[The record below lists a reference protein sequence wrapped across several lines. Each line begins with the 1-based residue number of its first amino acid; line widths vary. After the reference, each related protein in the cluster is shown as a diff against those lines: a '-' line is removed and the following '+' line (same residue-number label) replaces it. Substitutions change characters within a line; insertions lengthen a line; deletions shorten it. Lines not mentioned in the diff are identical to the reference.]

1 MVVSLSW
8 KNIWRNK
15 NRSFLI
21 IIAVSIGITL
31 GAFISAF
38 EWGIMEQRINTVV
51 ANELSHIQIHRDDFD
66 LEDLTY
72 KPFEIEQGS
81 IEEIKSSD
89 KVKAVAERIVL
100 GGMASSA
107 KGNMQ
112 VRILAVDPK
121 QESAICNI
129 EEEVVEGSFFKNPK
143 KNEVF
148 VGKALAKKLGVRI
161 KSKIILHFHDEK
173 NQDHI
178 AAFRVVGI
186 YEKNNDQLEKL
197 QVYVNK
203 GLIQGPKFLASDN
216 ISEIAVLLNL
226 SDDLPAVSTEL
237 KSKHSD
243 LKVQTWSEIMPELA
257 YSLQSYEQVQ
267 YIIMGIVMLALA
279 FGIVNTMMM
288 AVLERTKE
296 IGMLMAIGVKRMQIG
311 IMFFLESLFLSLIGL
326 PIGLLM
332 TYLITSYYGKNGI
345 NLERFAEGIN
355 SFGFDS
361 IVYPVMKTEF
371 YFTMSSVV
379 IAISMLAS
387 LFPFFKAIRQNP
399 VEALKTS

>member
-15 NRSFLI
+15 NRSLLI
-21 IIAVSIGITL
+21 IIAVSVGITL

-51 ANELSHIQIHRDDFD
+51 ANELSHVQIHRKDFS
-66 LEDLTY
+66 LEDLSY
-72 KPFEIEQGS
+72 KPFSFDQED
-81 IEEIKSSD
+81 IEEIKSSP
-89 KVKAVAERIVL
+89 KVKAVAERLVL

-107 KGNMQ
+107 RGNMQ
-112 VRILAVDPK
+112 VRILAVDPT
-121 QESAICNI
+121 QESSICNI
-129 EEEVVEGSFFKNPK
+129 KEEVVKGEFFKNSK
-143 KNEVF
+143 KNEV
-148 VGKALAKKLGVRI
+148 VIGQALAKKLGVRI
-161 KSKIILHFHDEK
+161 KSKIILHFHDEI
-173 NQDHI
+173 NEDHI

-197 QVYVNK
+197 QIYVHK
-203 GLIQGPKFLASDN
+203 DLIQSDKFLGDN
-216 ISEIAVLLNL
+216 SVSEIAVLLNL
-226 SDDLPAVSTEL
+226 SDDLDMVSSDL
-237 KSKHSD
+237 KKKHSD

-257 YSLQSYEQVQ
+257 YSLKSYEQVQ

-296 IGMLMAIGVKRMQIG
+296 IGMLMAIGVKRLQIG
-311 IMFFLESLFLSLIGL
+311 LMFFLESLFLSLIGL
-326 PIGLLM
+326 PIGLLL
-332 TYLITSYYGKNGI
+332 TYGVTSYFGHKGI
-345 NLERFAEGIN
+345 SLERFAEGIN

-361 IVYPVMKTEF
+361 VVYPVMKTEF
-371 YFTMSSVV
+371 YFTMSTVV